1 MASSRRQSGV
11 AFEHIVGDVFRK
23 AGCKVRSQVRL
34 GDFRADLLVDAG
46 GRHYLV
52 QVKSLSEGRRDRLIP
67 LLAQAILQAKTAAA
81 QCQRPTV
88 PVAIVASNRVPASV
102 AEEAR
107 RFAVRHAP
115 EVGAGVI
122 DAEGLRVFTG
132 LGLDR
137 LDASPTRRVTASVGS
152 RPKLPQLFSDLNQW
166 MLKILVGQTLQSSH
180 LSVPR
185 EKFRNASQLA
195 AAANVSTMTAY
206 RLVHRLADEG
216 FVDKGQDYLKLVRTE
231 ELLQRWVSANR
242 EAFAEIPARWIIG
255 RSTERLYASLAE
267 YACDGNDPAS
277 RERGREDSI
286 VRARVRCCLGLF
298 AAADVLG
305 FGFVR
310 GVPPH
315 IWLERVDPDVLRRF
329 GLTADDSPSP
339 PDVHIRVPANRE
351 AVFRAATTADGV
363 PVSDVL
369 QIWLD
374 VSIHPAR
381 GPDQAEVIRK
391 RALGSLL
398 PVTSDDGREF

>member
-23 AGCKVRSQVRL
+23 AGCKVRSQVPL

-81 QCQRPTV
+81 KCQRPTV

-137 LDASPTRRVTASVGS
+137 LDASPTRRVTVSLGS

-206 RLVHRLADEG
+206 RLVHRLADQG

-231 ELLQRWVSANR
+231 ELLQ
-242 EAFAEIPARWIIG
+242 
-255 RSTERLYASLAE
+255 
-267 YACDGNDPAS
+267 
-277 RERGREDSI
+277 
-286 VRARVRCCLGLF
+286 
-298 AAADVLG
+298 
-305 FGFVR
+305 
-310 GVPPH
+310 
-315 IWLERVDPDVLRRF
+315 
-329 GLTADDSPSP
+329 
-339 PDVHIRVPANRE
+339 
-351 AVFRAATTADGV
+351 
-363 PVSDVL
+363 
-369 QIWLD
+369 
-374 VSIHPAR
+374 
-381 GPDQAEVIRK
+381 
-391 RALGSLL
+391 
-398 PVTSDDGREF
+398 